1 MDRRKRALVTGGA
14 TGIGRAAVLHLAR
27 AGFDIALNYR
37 SSAEAARAVAAEAEA
52 AGAKVLLLAGD
63 VADDVQVRAM
73 LKQVEATFGG
83 LDALIN
89 NAGTTISTPPKDLDA
104 VSVDDW
110 DRVFAVNV
118 RGPFLVT
125 RAAVP
130 LLKRGENPSIVN
142 TASIVGLRPGPQ
154 PLPYAASK
162 AAIVSLTKQLA
173 GALGPEI
180 RVNAVAPGW
189 MEGEWMERMLGDNY
203 GRLMERRA
211 KATPLGRC
219 VTADDV
225 AERLIQN
232 TDAARLAGVRA
243 NADRYPTR
251 IFANASV
258 NTAWRNGPVESI
270 HAGRYRGYP
279 LDQRRITAVEERE
292 LMDFASQRLA
302 LGMAICSRLVLE
314 PQQRPWR
321 EQVLPYGLAE
331 ILMVTPTGWTLTES
345 SRDARLPA

>member
-27 AGFDIALNYR
+27 AGFDVALNYR
-37 SSAEAARAVAAEAEA
+37 SSADAARAVAAEAQA

-63 VADDVQVRAM
+63 VADDAQVCAM
-73 LKQVEATFGG
+73 LKQVEVTFGG
-83 LDALIN
+83 LEALIN
-89 NAGTTISTPPKDLDA
+89 NAGTTIPTPPKELDA
-104 VSVDDW
+104 VSVEDW

-118 RGPFLVT
+118 RGLFLVT

-130 LLKRGENPSIVN
+130 LLKRGDAPSIVN

-154 PLPYAASK
+154 PLPYAGSK

-203 GRLMERRA
+203 KRLMERRA

-225 AERLIQN
+225 AETMLSLILSN
-232 TDAARLAGVRA
+232 RFVTG
-243 NADRYPTR
+243 
-251 IFANASV
+251 
-258 NTAWRNGPVESI
+258 
-270 HAGRYRGYP
+270 
-279 LDQRRITAVEERE
+279 
-292 LMDFASQRLA
+292 
-302 LGMAICSRLVLE
+302 
-314 PQQRPWR
+314 
-321 EQVLPYGLAE
+321 E
-331 ILMVTPTGWTLTES
+331 IIVIDGGFS
-345 SRDARLPA
+345 STT

>member
-27 AGFDIALNYR
+27 AGFDVALNYR
-37 SSAEAARAVAAEAEA
+37 NSAEAARAVGAEAEA

-63 VADDVQVRAM
+63 VAEVDQVRAM
-73 LKQVEATFGG
+73 LKQVEAAFGG
-83 LDALIN
+83 LEALIN
-89 NAGTTISTPPKDLDA
+89 NAGTTISTPARDLDA
-104 VSVDDW
+104 VSVEDW

-118 RGPFLVT
+118 RGLFLVT

-130 LLKRGENPSIVN
+130 LLRRGENPCIVN

-225 AERLIQN
+225 AETMLSLILTN
-232 TDAARLAGVRA
+232 R
-243 NADRYPTR
+243 
-251 IFANASV
+251 FV
-258 NTAWRNGPVESI
+258 NG
-270 HAGRYRGYP
+270 
-279 LDQRRITAVEERE
+279 
-292 LMDFASQRLA
+292 
-302 LGMAICSRLVLE
+302 
-314 PQQRPWR
+314 
-321 EQVLPYGLAE
+321 E
-331 ILMVTPTGWTLTES
+331 IIVIDGGFS
-345 SRDARLPA
+345 STT